1 MGRKIMK
8 KIVLTRQEIQKKVRE
23 LGQRITCDFANDD
36 LLLIGVLNGAFIFT
50 ADLARE
56 IDLPLQIDFIRVA
69 SYGTGSSSSGT
80 ITFTKDVERPV
91 TGKKIVLVEDIV
103 DTGRTIHRLQQH
115 FLQHGAG
122 SVHICTLIDKKER
135 REVAVRADYV
145 GFEVAE
151 GFLVG
156 YGLDFAEQ
164 YRNLPD
170 VYSLDNPAH
179 P

>member
-1 MGRKIMK
+1 MK
-8 KIVLTRQEIQKKVRE
+8 KIVLSRREIAKKVRE
-23 LGQRITCDFANDD
+23 LGQRITRDFAHED

-56 IDLPLQIDFIRVA
+56 IDLPLEVDFIRVA
-69 SYGTGSSSSGT
+69 SYGAGTSSSGA

-91 TGKKIVLVEDIV
+91 AGKKILLVEDIV
-103 DTGRTIHRLQQH
+103 DTGRTIARLQQH
-115 FLQHGAG
+115 FLQFGAD
-122 SVHICTLIDKKER
+122 SVHICALIDKKER
-135 REVAVRADYV
+135 REVEVHPDYV

-170 VYSLDNPAH
+170 VFHLENPTQA
-179 P
+179 

>member
-1 MGRKIMK
+1 MK
-8 KIVLTRQEIQKKVRE
+8 KIVLSRQEIAKRVRE
-23 LGQRITCDFANDD
+23 LGQMITRDFAHDD

-56 IDLPLQIDFIRVA
+56 IDLPIEIDFIRVA
-69 SYGTGSSSSGT
+69 SYGSGSSSSGT
-80 ITFTKDVERPV
+80 FTFTKDAERPV
-91 TGKKIVLVEDIV
+91 AAKKIMLVEDII
-103 DTGRTIHRLQQH
+103 DTGRTIALLQQH
-115 FLQHGAG
+115 FLRLGAA
-122 SVHICTLIDKKER
+122 SVHICALIDKKER
-135 REVAVRADYV
+135 REVEVHPDYA
-145 GFEVAE
+145 GFVVAE

-170 VYSLDNPAH
+170 VYHLENPAQ

>member
-1 MGRKIMK
+1 MK
-8 KIVLTRQEIQKKVRE
+8 KCVLSRHEIANKVKE
-23 LGQRITCDFANDD
+23 LGQRITRDFADD
-36 LLLIGVLNGAFIFT
+36 NLLLIGVLNGAFIFT

-69 SYGTGSSSSGT
+69 SYGAGSSSSGT
-80 ITFTKDVERPV
+80 ITFTKDVELPV
-91 TGKKIVLVEDIV
+91 TVKKIVLVEDII
-103 DTGRTIHRLQQH
+103 DTGRTIARLQQH
-115 FLQHGAG
+115 FLQSGAA
-122 SVHICTLIDKKER
+122 SVQICALIDKKER
-135 REVAVRADYV
+135 REMEVHPDYV

-170 VYSLDNPAH
+170 VYHLENPDH

>member
-1 MGRKIMK
+1 MK
-8 KIVLTRQEIQKKVRE
+8 KIVLSRQEIANRVRE
-23 LGQRITCDFANDD
+23 LGQMITRDFAHDE

-50 ADLARE
+50 ADLARA
-56 IDLPLQIDFIRVA
+56 IDLPLQVDFIRVA
-69 SYGTGSSSSGT
+69 SYGSGSSSSGT

-91 TGKKIVLVEDIV
+91 VGKKIVLVEDII
-103 DTGRTIHRLQQH
+103 DTGRTIARLQQH
-115 FLQHGAG
+115 FLQSGAAG
-122 SVHICTLIDKKER
+122 VHICALIDKKER
-135 REVAVRADYV
+135 REVAVHPDYA
-145 GFEVAE
+145 GFAVAE

-170 VYSLDNPAH
+170 VYHLENPEH